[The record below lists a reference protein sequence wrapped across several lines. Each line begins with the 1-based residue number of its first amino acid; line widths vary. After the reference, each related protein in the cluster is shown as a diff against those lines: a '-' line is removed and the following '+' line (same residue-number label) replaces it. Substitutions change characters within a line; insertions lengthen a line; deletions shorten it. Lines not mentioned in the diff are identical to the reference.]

1 MHGRVAAMLAA
12 GMDANGESMSATP
25 PRSTFVT
32 VLAWIFIVMSGMG
45 TLVSILQNV
54 MIHLMLRDAA
64 LDQAL
69 QAAPENVPAVL
80 VFLAGH
86 ARLVFVGFFLVTL
99 FTLASSIGLLRRYN
113 WARWCFI
120 GVMGLGIAWQLAGLA
135 IQSSL
140 LATVRGQFAQA
151 AQMGGPDM
159 GAMVAVIA
167 VVGAIF
173 AAGMIVLHAWLI
185 LRLVSPRVAA
195 EFR

>member
-1 MHGRVAAMLAA
+1 MLPA
-12 GMDANGESMSATP
+12 GMDANGESMSTTP

-45 TLVSILQNV
+45 TLVSLLQNV
-54 MIHLMLRDAA
+54 MIHLVLRDAA

-69 QAAPENVPAVL
+69 QAAPENVPAAM

-86 ARLVFVGFFLVTL
+86 ARLIFFGFLLVTL
-99 FTLASSIGLLRRYN
+99 FTLASSIGLLRRCN

-135 IQSSL
+135 IQSSMF
-140 LATVRGQFAQA
+140 ATMREQFALG
-151 AQMGGPDM
+151 AQMGGPDL
-159 GAMVAVIA
+159 GAMIAVIA
-167 VVGAIF
+167 VIGAIF
-173 AAGMIVLHAWLI
+173 ATGMIVLHAWLI

>member
-1 MHGRVAAMLAA
+1 MLPA
-12 GMDANGESMSATP
+12 GMDANGESMSTTP

-45 TLVSILQNV
+45 TLVSLLQNV
-54 MIHLMLRDAA
+54 MIHLVLRDAA

-69 QAAPENVPAVL
+69 QAAPENVPAAM

-86 ARLVFVGFFLVTL
+86 ARLIFFGFLLGTL
-99 FTLASSIGLLRRYN
+99 FTLASSIGLLRRCN

-135 IQSSL
+135 IQSSMF
-140 LATVRGQFAQA
+140 ATMREQFALG
-151 AQMGGPDM
+151 AQMGGPDL
-159 GAMVAVIA
+159 GAMIAVIA
-167 VVGAIF
+167 VIGAIF
-173 AAGMIVLHAWLI
+173 ATGMIVLHAWLI

>member
-1 MHGRVAAMLAA
+1 
-12 GMDANGESMSATP
+12 MSATP